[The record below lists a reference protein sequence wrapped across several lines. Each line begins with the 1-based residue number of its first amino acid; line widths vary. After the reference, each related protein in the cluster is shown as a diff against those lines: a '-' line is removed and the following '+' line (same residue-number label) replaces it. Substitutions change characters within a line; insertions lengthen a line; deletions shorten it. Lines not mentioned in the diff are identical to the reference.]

1 MWNKLTIKQAQ
12 EIDKLRRSVTKD
24 YTIADVDT
32 ELLAIIRGVPI
43 SRIDSMK
50 WVDFVEA
57 RKELVFLENEP
68 KGKPIQYIRIGK
80 RRYRFVYDI
89 RQMPFARYIEGKT
102 FAQDFVPNLHKIAAT
117 MVIPQRRTFF
127 RWVDDKYDASKHEVY
142 ANDMLQAPYEAIYAS
157 AVFFCN
163 LFKNWIIA
171 SKDSMT
177 NELVSKGMTHEEAE
191 KQVNGLCQSLDG
203 ITPPNR

>member
-12 EIDKLRRSVTKD
+12 EIDKLRRKLTKE
-24 YTIADVDT
+24 YTAADVDT

-43 SRIDSMK
+43 STIDSMK

-68 KGKPIQYIRIGK
+68 KGKPIQHIRIGK

-102 FAQDFVPNLHKIAAT
+102 FAQDFVQNLHKIAAT
-117 MVIPQRRTFF
+117 MVIPQKRGFF
-127 RWVDDKYDASKHEVY
+127 CWKDDHYDASKHEVY
-142 ANDMLQAPYEAIYAS
+142 SNDMLHAPYEAIYAS
-157 AVFFCN
+157 AVFFCT
-163 LFKNWIIA
+163 LFRNWIIA
-171 SKDSMT
+171 SKDSMISQ
-177 NELVSKGMTHEEAE
+177 LVSKGMEKEEAE
-191 KQVNGLCQSLDG
+191 KQVNDLCVSLGG
-203 ITPPNR
+203 ITPQNK